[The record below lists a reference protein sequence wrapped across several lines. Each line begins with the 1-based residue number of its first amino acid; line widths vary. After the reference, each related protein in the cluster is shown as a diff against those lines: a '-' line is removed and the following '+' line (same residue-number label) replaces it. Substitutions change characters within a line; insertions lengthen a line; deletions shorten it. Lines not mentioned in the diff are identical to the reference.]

1 MIHWP
6 LPVDSSPLPSPAP
19 FACLLWLPAPAL
31 PPSPVFRPPFC
42 PPGDFL
48 LTRTAS
54 PSILPTLPPVPTVA
68 SAAHAPHAHPI
79 CSSRAAAALLATATR
94 RPPSFCAVG
103 GAPVRASPL
112 RVLPSARGASRA
124 SGTRCRP
131 ASPSA
136 SAGPASALR
145 CCAPPTAG
153 RAAPVTHA
161 PPSTL
166 VLPPVMRAELAH
178 APFSMALT
186 PFLRARPLRP
196 SLTAWSGRI
205 CIASA
210 LVRCPLVLPP
220 GALRAVSL
228 PAAAVLTARSL

>member
-6 LPVDSSPLPSPAP
+6 PPADSSPFPSPAP

-31 PPSPVFRPPFC
+31 PPAPVFRPPFC

-54 PSILPTLPPVPTVA
+54 PSILPTLPPVPTVV
-68 SAAHAPHAHPI
+68 SAAHAPHAPPI

-94 RPPSFCAVG
+94 RPPSCCAAG

-124 SGTRCRP
+124 SGTR
-131 ASPSA
+131 SPW
-136 SAGPASALR
+136 LT
-145 CCAPPTAG
+145 PPFVTA
-153 RAAPVTHA
+153 RLATFRRAHAAAAPA
-161 PPSTL
+161 TL

-178 APFSMALT
+178 APFSTTLT
-186 PFLRARPLRP
+186 PFRRARPLRP
-196 SLTAWSGRI
+196 SLTAWSGSI

-228 PAAAVLTARSL
+228 PTAAVLTARSL